1 MLRLRMRFGDTIL
14 FSPQV
19 HVTHPKLNSGSPYRA
34 SLMGGARASFPLES
48 LLGLRNRLSQ
58 GVSPSLTNPIFSI
71 CHTSHSS
78 HISPTFLT
86 DISYRHFLF
95 SQAISLLELRDGITP
110 PLTHVRNATASLVR
124 VLDEANINQTNKQ
137 TKRCHTYDLSHCLSP
152 YGTLVCCFPNIP
164 HSHFLHKLVTL
175 PCFLSSHLPIL
186 FGFPLDSLLMI
197 SSSCSLRR
205 RAQSSMRR
213 RPADLHQA
221 QRR

>member
-1 MLRLRMRFGDTIL
+1 MGRHTARLSWEVLARPSRSNLSSAFATASPKV
-14 FSPQV
+14 FSPLSP
-19 HVTHPKLNSGSPYRA
+19 TPFSPYVT
-34 SLMGGARASFPLES
+34 LPFFPY
-48 LLGLRNRLSQ
+48 
-58 GVSPSLTNPIFSI
+58 
-71 CHTSHSS
+71 
-78 HISPTFLT
+78 LT
-86 DISYRHFLF
+86 DISYRHFSF

-124 VLDEANINQTNKQ
+124 VLDEANIQQTKKQ
-137 TKRCHTYDLSHCLSP
+137 TKRSHTYDLSHCLSQ

-175 PCFLSSHLPIL
+175 PCLYLRISRFF
-186 FGFPLDSLLMI
+186 FGFLLDSLLMI

-213 RPADLHQA
+213 RPADLRQA